1 MENYRPVSVQTVI
14 NKVCEK
20 LLVNQIIA
28 RFNERLSHYL
38 TAYRKRHSCETTLLL
53 WIEHWKN
60 ALDHGE
66 SVGLLSTD
74 MSKAFDYLSHRL
86 LVGKLEAH
94 GFDTHG
100 IRPI

>member
-20 LLVNQIIA
+20 LLVNQITA

-53 WIEHWKN
+53 
-60 ALDHGE
+60 
-66 SVGLLSTD
+66 
-74 MSKAFDYLSHRL
+74 
-86 LVGKLEAH
+86 
-94 GFDTHG
+94 
-100 IRPI
+100 